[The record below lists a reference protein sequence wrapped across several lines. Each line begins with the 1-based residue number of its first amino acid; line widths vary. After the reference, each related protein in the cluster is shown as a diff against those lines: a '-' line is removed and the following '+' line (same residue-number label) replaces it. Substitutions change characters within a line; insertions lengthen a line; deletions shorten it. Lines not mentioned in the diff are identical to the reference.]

1 MKLNTVMIKISEAE
15 RSKRTYE
22 LNIVHIKDESQEN
35 HKQLDSLRR
44 NLFLQ
49 QNLKKKIAK
58 FRDYAL
64 NQKEFAVTGLK
75 EFTAEVAEWR
85 NFLDYQYRHMAALAK
100 KDEEAPNSNKEN
112 KAIKACDI
120 QKNEKK
126 AKKQQKAQNRIT
138 KLEKLC
144 DANEAEQDELNEKLL
159 AYQDK
164 IKFYEERFRRIYNA
178 TGLAETGKIIN
189 KFFVNKEI
197 NNEQSK
203 LLEELYEKLAAV
215 EKEATALENELKVLH
230 NNNNDHTWREIDSLQ
245 EKLQKE
251 KSNLIQEKSQTEK
264 INLEFTLFAEWISV
278 IQNNLLK
285 HLKNYKIDDELNRIQ
300 QQMAKQDSDPK
311 QLVESLADY
320 IQIML
325 NIIKDIEQKT
335 FSIKKKQIAVQQ
347 YDEEEEN
354 EQNQNS
360 MSSGNKSN
368 KIKKKTRKSKR

>member
-1 MKLNTVMIKISEAE
+1 MG
-15 RSKRTYE
+15 
-22 LNIVHIKDESQEN
+22 EN

-75 EFTAEVAEWR
+75 EFTSELAEWR
-85 NFLDYQYRHMAALAK
+85 NFLDYQYRHMAAMAK

-126 AKKQQKAQNRIT
+126 AKKQQKAQNRIN

-144 DANEAEQDELNEKLL
+144 EANEAEQDELNEKLL
-159 AYQDK
+159 AYQDS

-203 LLEELYEKLAAV
+203 LLEELYEKLSKT
-215 EKEATALENELKVLH
+215 EKQATALENELKVLH
-230 NNNNDHTWREIDSLQ
+230 NNNNDHTWREIDGLQ

-251 KSNLIQEKSQTEK
+251 KSNLVQEKSQTEK

-278 IQNNLLK
+278 IQSNLLK
-285 HLKNYKIDDELNRIQ
+285 HLKKYKIDDELNAIHQ
-300 QQMAKQDSDPK
+300 QLLKKESEPK
-311 QLVESLADY
+311 QLVESLAEY

-335 FSIKKKQIAVQQ
+335 FSIKKKQISVH
-347 YDEEEEN
+347 YDEDRDEEN
-354 EQNQNS
+354 EQNQNNL
-360 MSSGNKSN
+360 SSGNKSN